1 MEHLIEPLKNLGL
14 SDKEAR
20 VYLALLQLGP
30 ATPYKMSKRAHL
42 KRPTAYVIAEELL
55 EKGFVVVAPGEKH
68 TYIARPPDVLFE
80 EAEVRIRNARKS
92 LPELKSLQG
101 GIAEKP
107 TVLYFE
113 GVEGIRQALFHRIKE
128 FHDTE
133 VVGFYADPSF
143 ASRSLL
149 PVTLEFN
156 EYRDAHNIKAR
167 GIITDSKELR
177 EMGFEK
183 YFNLKD
189 PKSASIN
196 AKIVGKDMYSSN
208 ASFEFFPEFVKIIFY
223 DTAIAVIIESPTV
236 AKAMRQIF
244 EMLWSRIPEGEFNKS
259 KFMK

>member
-1 MEHLIEPLKNLGL
+1 MEHLIEPLRNLGL

-68 TYIARPPDVLFE
+68 TYIARPPEVLFE
-80 EAEVRIRNARKS
+80 EFEKRIARSRKS

-113 GVEGIRQALFHRIKE
+113 GVEGIRQALFHRVKE
-128 FHDTE
+128 THDTE
-133 VVGFYADPSF
+133 IVGFYADASF
-143 ASRSLL
+143 TSPSLL
-149 PVTLEFN
+149 PVTLEYN
-156 EYRDAHNIKAR
+156 EYRIAHNIKAR
-167 GIITDSKELR
+167 GIIADTKELR
-177 EMGFEK
+177 EMGFDK

-189 PKSASIN
+189 QTSSVIN
-196 AKIVGKDMYSSN
+196 ARIVSKDIYSSN
-208 ASFEFFPEFVKIIFY
+208 ASFEFYENFIKIVFF

-236 AKAMRQIF
+236 ATAMRQIF
-244 EMLWSRIPEGEFNKS
+244 EMLWSRIPEGEFSKS
-259 KFMK
+259 KFMR

>member
-30 ATPYKMSKRAHL
+30 TTPYKISKRAHL

-55 EKGFVVVAPGEKH
+55 EKGFVVTAPGEKH
-68 TYIARPPDVLFE
+68 TYIARPPEVLFE
-80 EAEVRIRNARKS
+80 EAEGRMKSARKS
-92 LPELKSLQG
+92 LPELKGLQG

-113 GVEGIRQALFHRIKE
+113 GVEGIRQALFHRAKE
-128 FHDTE
+128 THNAEIF
-133 VVGFYADPSF
+133 GFYADASF
-143 ASRSLL
+143 ASQSLL
-149 PVTLEFN
+149 PVTMEYN
-156 EYRDAHNIKAR
+156 EYRVVHNIVAK
-167 GIITDSKELR
+167 GIVTDTKELR
-177 EMGFEK
+177 EMGFDK

-189 PKSASIN
+189 PTSAIFN
-196 AKIVGKDMYSSN
+196 AKIVSKDIYSSN

-236 AKAMRQIF
+236 GKAMRQIF
-244 EMLWSRIPEGEFNKS
+244 QMLWSRIPETEFNKS
-259 KFMK
+259 KFMR